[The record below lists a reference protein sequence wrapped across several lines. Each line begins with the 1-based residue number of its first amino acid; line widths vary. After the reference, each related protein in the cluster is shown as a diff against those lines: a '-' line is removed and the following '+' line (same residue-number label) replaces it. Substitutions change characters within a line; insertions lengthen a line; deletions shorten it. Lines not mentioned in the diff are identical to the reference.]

1 MSWLVVW
8 VLPELGILPDLP
20 NWLNFW
26 LLAVLVSLVYLPVTF
41 LTEPDDREHLI
52 RYYVQARPL
61 GFWGPIHEESQR
73 RGLLTAEGDAR

>member
-1 MSWLVVW
+1 
-8 VLPELGILPDLP
+8 VLPELP

-26 LLAVLVSLVYLPVTF
+26 LLAALVSLVYLPVTF

-61 GFWGPIHEESQR
+61 GFWGPIRAEAER
-73 RGLLTAEGDAR
+73 RGLLADQGGSQ